1 MAKLLT
7 AQSHYQSNNDIK
19 TADNESNSYTNTDNE
34 IYSDSDIELID
45 L

>member
-1 MAKLLT
+1 MVKLLT
-7 AQSHYQSNNDIK
+7 VQSHYQSNNDIK

-34 IYSDSDIELID
+34 IYSDIELID